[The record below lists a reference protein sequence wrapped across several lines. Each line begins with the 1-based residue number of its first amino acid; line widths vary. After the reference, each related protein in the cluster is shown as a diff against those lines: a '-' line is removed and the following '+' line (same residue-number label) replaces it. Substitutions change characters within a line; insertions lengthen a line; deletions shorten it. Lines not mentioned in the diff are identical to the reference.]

1 MSLWPLNLYKPVS
14 PLISQT
20 MISVSQEPLA
30 NREPSSLKLR
40 ALMAFLCPFRLTTF
54 HNLKR
59 SKSYKSIHRFQ
70 YSTNGWFHRN
80 NRRRRCSFEDFSG
93 SLWSRLCLPSWLF
106 PNQYKREESEQDR
119 EANLSNTFVPS
130 FGFHTISDSRAPLT
144 TKRPEWSNWASE
156 LGEAMI
162 PNDLSSEYLKYVF
175 TMLMPPF
182 LQRKMNDKVTFIDWR
197 EEKPLNQIIVKK
209 WKIMEKNFDMG
220 MNREKNDLREY
231 LFFHNR
237 ILYFHGN
244 IESTKTSFSYTSI
257 SYKYLHYRSFHRFS
271 SLQIK
276 TRIFISIKCIPL
288 IIGWNLLFINK
299 TKTKMNTKRE
309 SERLFT
315 KETINTFVLLVIIK
329 IPTLLDNPHNLH
341 PLLHLH
347 TLHSHQ

>member
-1 MSLWPLNLYKPVS
+1 
-14 PLISQT
+14 
-20 MISVSQEPLA
+20 
-30 NREPSSLKLR
+30 
-40 ALMAFLCPFRLTTF
+40 
-54 HNLKR
+54 
-59 SKSYKSIHRFQ
+59 
-70 YSTNGWFHRN
+70 
-80 NRRRRCSFEDFSG
+80 
-93 SLWSRLCLPSWLF
+93 
-106 PNQYKREESEQDR
+106 
-119 EANLSNTFVPS
+119 
-130 FGFHTISDSRAPLT
+130 
-144 TKRPEWSNWASE
+144 
-156 LGEAMI
+156 
-162 PNDLSSEYLKYVF
+162 
-175 TMLMPPF
+175 
-182 LQRKMNDKVTFIDWR
+182 
-197 EEKPLNQIIVKK
+197 
-209 WKIMEKNFDMG
+209 MEKNFDMG

-271 SLQIK
+271 SLQI
-276 TRIFISIKCIPL
+276 R
-288 IIGWNLLFINK
+288 NLLFINK